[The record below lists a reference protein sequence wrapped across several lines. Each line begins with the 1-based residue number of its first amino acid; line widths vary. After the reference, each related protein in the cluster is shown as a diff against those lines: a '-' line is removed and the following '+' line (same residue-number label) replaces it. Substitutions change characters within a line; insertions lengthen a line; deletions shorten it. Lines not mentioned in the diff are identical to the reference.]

1 MKIDMGEVKRN
12 QESLNASI
20 KAMKSQLQSAQV
32 SLAKLANNKESLE
45 GTVRTAIDAKI
56 KYHQLPLLQN
66 YESAL
71 DIMSKDYDAFIT
83 TFQSE
88 VGESDSNA
96 IINTDYLS
104 ELSAIF
110 PGITQALS
118 YIQRDTSSTYSDIAD
133 IISLT
138 DPSTSV
144 ITTALTE
151 AKQILTDT
159 TNKMSSFNELGTP
172 GTFSEMM
179 GQQNSELATLS
190 SIQGPNYTAPNIL
203 RVYQNSDF
211 VSKVKDNMAKDPAQ
225 YKVQLQNE
233 LAKELV
239 DNYYSKLPPEAP
251 LQPYKV
257 DAKTKNL
264 IERANNGDLKAI
276 DELSK
281 QYDYHKALNSARHRS
296 QAEINRSNAIFWE
309 KSRQGLIHI
318 VGEFT
323 NYYNLIRLTRGIDP
337 VTGEPANRFE
347 AGVWLGVEV
356 FVGIAKLNKLA
367 KAANIVDKVS
377 DTAKVANKLDDV
389 GRVVGKTNDVH
400 VAQEVLQTTNRFN
413 ESSIVDYAGK
423 MNKKYTK
430 TDIEKLTEL
439 TTHNADS
446 PTALL
451 GYFEGDSVYS
461 YEQIAHANG
470 FTYFDAG
477 HDGWNA
483 IAKVD
488 PTLATAVNKEFLL
501 KQIQEGKDFVLTSNP
516 YKAKQLAEIG
526 KGVSFAN
533 ELDILEING
542 YKIES
547 YGQFW
552 RAYK

>member
-66 YESAL
+66 YEGAL

-461 YEQIAHANG
+461 YEQIAHANS

>member
-66 YESAL
+66 YEGAL

-159 TNKMSSFNELGTP
+159 TKKISSFNELGTP

-203 RVYQNSDF
+203 SVYQNSDF

-233 LAKELV
+233 LAKEME
-239 DNYYSKLPPEAP
+239 NSKYNGNVAQDGNLMRNSLNVLKNVGMIASYTSTANVASKEALAS
-251 LQPYKV
+251 LQKFQ
-257 DAKTKNL
+257 
-264 IERANNGDLKAI
+264 NGTWYGKAI
-276 DELSK
+276 KSTKSGHKTWK
-281 QYDYHKALNSARHRS
+281 QVSGD
-296 QAEINRSNAIFWE
+296 
-309 KSRQGLIHI
+309 
-318 VGEFT
+318 V
-323 NYYNLIRLTRGIDP
+323 
-337 VTGEPANRFE
+337 NRFKSVKSAKNTDE
-347 AGVWLGVEV
+347 ILNGTGTIARGTGARGVAKSIGYLGGSLALFDGGLTYLERKEQYGATSAAIDGVAHTGTALGSIYVGAVVGNVIPIPVVGTIAGAVAGY
-356 FVGIAKLNKLA
+356 FVGGIANTLYDGFAHGKWN
-367 KAANIVDKVS
+367 
-377 DTAKVANKLDDV
+377 LD
-389 GRVVGKTNDVH
+389 N
-400 VAQEVLQTTNRFN
+400 F
-413 ESSIVDYAGK
+413 
-423 MNKKYTK
+423 
-430 TDIEKLTEL
+430 
-439 TTHNADS
+439 
-446 PTALL
+446 AL
-451 GYFEGDSVYS
+451 
-461 YEQIAHANG
+461 
-470 FTYFDAG
+470 
-477 HDGWNA
+477 W
-483 IAKVD
+483 
-488 PTLATAVNKEFLL
+488 
-501 KQIQEGKDFVLTSNP
+501 
-516 YKAKQLAEIG
+516 
-526 KGVSFAN
+526 
-533 ELDILEING
+533 
-542 YKIES
+542 
-547 YGQFW
+547 
-552 RAYK
+552 

>member
-1 MKIDMGEVKRN
+1 MGEVKRN

-20 KAMKSQLQSAQV
+20 KVMKSQLQSAQA

-56 KYHQLPLLQN
+56 KYHQLPLLMN
-66 YESAL
+66 YERAL

-138 DPSTSV
+138 DPSTSE

-172 GTFSEMM
+172 GTFSEMI

-190 SIQGPNYTAPNIL
+190 SIQGPSYTSPNIL
-203 RVYQNSDF
+203 SAYKNADF
-211 VSKVKDNMAKDPAQ
+211 AMKVKDNMTKDPAQ

-251 LQPYKV
+251 LQPYKM

-281 QYDYHKALNSARHRS
+281 QYDYHKALNNTRHRS
-296 QAEINRSNAIFWE
+296 QADINRSTAIIQE
-309 KSRQGLIHI
+309 KSRQSLIHMA
-318 VGEFT
+318 GEFT

-347 AGVWLGVEV
+347 AGFWLGVEAI
-356 FVGIAKLNKLA
+356 VGIAKLNKLA
-367 KAANIVDKVS
+367 KAANVADKVS

-389 GRVVGKTNDVH
+389 EKATDISFPIKDGKVDGKIPVSEYQKYRKASVINPDSDTMTLGKYEPTIRADGSQDWSIPGPNSYISKAGDTTYFSLGDDWDKITVKYGLDAEGKEMFKYFNKPALDDAVAQGKTIRFSHNPKLPQYKKSALRWEWDYL
-400 VAQEVLQTTNRFN
+400 QEQHG
-413 ESSIVDYAGK
+413 YK
-423 MNKKYTK
+423 
-430 TDIEKLTEL
+430 DI
-439 TTHNADS
+439 
-446 PTALL
+446 
-451 GYFEGDSVYS
+451 
-461 YEQIAHANG
+461 
-470 FTYFDAG
+470 
-477 HDGWNA
+477 
-483 IAKVD
+483 
-488 PTLATAVNKEFLL
+488 
-501 KQIQEGKDFVLTSNP
+501 DFV
-516 YKAKQLAEIG
+516 G
-526 KGVSFAN
+526 
-533 ELDILEING
+533 G
-542 YKIES
+542 YWYADK
-547 YGQFW
+547 
-552 RAYK
+552 

>member
-1 MKIDMGEVKRN
+1 MKINMGEVKGN

-20 KAMKSQLQSAQV
+20 KVMKSQLQSAQA

-56 KYHQLPLLQN
+56 KYHQLPLLMN
-66 YESAL
+66 YEGAL
-71 DIMSKDYDAFIT
+71 DIMSKDYDAFIA

-138 DPSTSV
+138 DPSTSE

-203 RVYQNSDF
+203 SVYQNSDF
-211 VSKVKDNMAKDPAQ
+211 GLKVKDNMSKDPAQ

-251 LQPYKV
+251 LQPYEM
-257 DAKTKNL
+257 DAKTKAL
-264 IERANNGDLKAI
+264 IDRANTGDPKAI
-276 DELSK
+276 DELIK
-281 QYDYHKALNSARHRS
+281 RYDYHKALNSARHYS

-309 KSRQGLIHI
+309 KSRQGLIHMA
-318 VGEFT
+318 GEFT

-347 AGVWLGVEV
+347 AGVLLGVDAA
-356 FVGIAKLNKLA
+356 FGIAKLNKLA
-367 KAANIVDKVS
+367 KAANVVDKVS
-377 DTAKVANKLDDV
+377 DTARATNKIVWDKITPTQPELSGTSIPKSFNIKVGDRELWVAPNGTKHMYEFVERKGLSNTSLDRLNGQLILSEFSSALDV
-389 GRVVGKTNDVH
+389 AIAENGLVTERMIYGGDWEFILSEPRNPGQNIVVKH
-400 VAQEVLQTTNRFN
+400 ARFN
-413 ESSIVDYAGK
+413 P
-423 MNKKYTK
+423 N
-430 TDIEKLTEL
+430 
-439 TTHNADS
+439 H
-446 PTALL
+446 P
-451 GYFEGDSVYS
+451 
-461 YEQIAHANG
+461 
-470 FTYFDAG
+470 
-477 HDGWNA
+477 
-483 IAKVD
+483 
-488 PTLATAVNKEFLL
+488 
-501 KQIQEGKDFVLTSNP
+501 
-516 YKAKQLAEIG
+516 
-526 KGVSFAN
+526 
-533 ELDILEING
+533 
-542 YKIES
+542 
-547 YGQFW
+547 
-552 RAYK
+552 

>member
-32 SLAKLANNKESLE
+32 SLARLVNNKESLE

-66 YESAL
+66 YEGAL

-211 VSKVKDNMAKDPAQ
+211 VSKVKDNIAKDPAQ

-251 LQPYKV
+251 LQPYEM
-257 DAKTKNL
+257 DAKTKDL
-264 IERANNGDLKAI
+264 IDRANTGEPKAI
-276 DELSK
+276 DELIK
-281 QYDYHKALNSARHRS
+281 RYDYHKTLNSARHRS

-309 KSRQGLIHI
+309 KSRQGLIHMA
-318 VGEFT
+318 GEFT

-377 DTAKVANKLDDV
+377 DTARSVDKVTDTA
-389 GRVVGKTNDVH
+389 KTV
-400 VAQEVLQTTNRFN
+400 
-413 ESSIVDYAGK
+413 
-423 MNKKYTK
+423 
-430 TDIEKLTEL
+430 EK
-439 TTHNADS
+439 S
-446 PTALL
+446 
-451 GYFEGDSVYS
+451 
-461 YEQIAHANG
+461 
-470 FTYFDAG
+470 
-477 HDGWNA
+477 
-483 IAKVD
+483 K
-488 PTLATAVNKEFLL
+488 
-501 KQIQEGKDFVLTSNP
+501 
-516 YKAKQLAEIG
+516 EIG
-526 KGVSFAN
+526 KTADTVKDAVKSGDNVLP
-533 ELDILEING
+533 ELDYSDLPDNAQKSYKEYSKVEWDGNFKGQTQGTAAEKKFRNADNVLPSTDQHGAPITYKEFDVNNKLPSQGRDGERFVRGSDGSVYYTDNH
-542 YKIES
+542 YQTFKKIE
-547 YGQFW
+547 
-552 RAYK
+552 